1 MYNYA
6 RYIELTVNHISDRL
20 KNHIHDIQIFFKSQL
35 NIDIDF

>member
-20 KNHIHDIQIFFKSQL
+20 KNSRIHDIQIFFVSNL
-35 NIDIDF
+35 S